1 MKADEATSRQVGEV
15 LKRMLA
21 AYAAKDIEGVMQC
34 YHHWSGVLAIGS
46 SGDEIRL
53 GPGDLRAGFAA
64 DFAQPFDL
72 QQELTWLS
80 VAGHGDTAWAA
91 AGCRSIITSG
101 EMVSTVDARL
111 TAVLIKQ
118 HDQWL
123 IAQSHFS
130 LPSMEPSVR
139 PDMQP

>member
-15 LKRMLA
+15 LERMLT
-21 AYAAKDIEGVMQC
+21 AYAAKDIEGVMAC
-34 YHHWSGVLAIGS
+34 YHPWSGVLAIGS

-72 QQELTWLS
+72 RQELTWLS
-80 VAGHGDTAWAA
+80 VAGHDDTAWAA

-101 EMVSTVDARL
+101 ELVSTVDARL
-111 TAVLIKQ
+111 TAVLIRQ

-123 IAQSHFS
+123 IVQSHFS

>member
-1 MKADEATSRQVGEV
+1 MKADETTSKQVGEV
-15 LKRMLA
+15 LARMLA

-34 YHHWSGVLAIGS
+34 YHPWSGTLAIGS

-64 DFAQPFDL
+64 DFAQPFEL
-72 QQELTWLS
+72 QQKITWLS
-80 VAGHGDTAWAA
+80 AADNGDTAWAA
-91 AGCRSIITSG
+91 AGCRSTISG
-101 EMVSTVDARL
+101 PGGTTTVDARL
-111 TAVLIKQ
+111 SAVLVR
-118 HDQWL
+118 HNEEWL
-123 IAQSHFS
+123 IVQSHFS